1 MNYKG
6 KMMFL
11 ASYISYMESNVNE
24 KRINVRKTHSL
35 KPLIYKAF
43 WHIFTK
49 NSIFLN
55 VDRN

>member
-1 MNYKG
+1 M
-6 KMMFL
+6 
-11 ASYISYMESNVNE
+11 YIEE

-49 NSIFLN
+49 KFDFLKC
-55 VDRN
+55 RKKKLLGAYFGMFLF